1 MAVGKPIDL
10 WRSAIIRCPADEL
23 DQQQLDSSQLI
34 WLANPGSYVFH
45 ADPFGL
51 WRDGQ
56 LHVFVETMDY
66 RQRVGHIDFFVYDS
80 SLQLCSS
87 GTALREPWHLSYPF
101 VFEANG
107 ETWMLPEAYRSG
119 TLTLYRARR
128 FPHEWEPACT
138 IPLDGPAIDA
148 TPVRFAGRWWLFYA
162 PYGDPV
168 RRRSHLHL
176 AWAEELTGPWHLHP
190 MNPVRVDLAS
200 TRPGGT
206 PLIVEG
212 QIELPVQDCR
222 ATYGG
227 AIRRLRVTR
236 LDEARFEADDESWL
250 SPPDRLSPFLDGLHT
265 LSAAG
270 SVSLID
276 VKQIDDSWMGNVV
289 RLRGVVSRHLRERR
303 RR

>member
-1 MAVGKPIDL
+1 
-10 WRSAIIRCPADEL
+10 
-23 DQQQLDSSQLI
+23 
-34 WLANPGSYVFH
+34 
-45 ADPFGL
+45 
-51 WRDGQ
+51 
-56 LHVFVETMDY
+56 
-66 RQRVGHIDFFVYDS
+66 
-80 SLQLCSS
+80 
-87 GTALREPWHLSYPF
+87 
-101 VFEANG
+101 
-107 ETWMLPEAYRSG
+107 
-119 TLTLYRARR
+119 
-128 FPHEWEPACT
+128 
-138 IPLDGPAIDA
+138 
-148 TPVRFAGRWWLFYA
+148 
-162 PYGDPV
+162 
-168 RRRSHLHL
+168 
-176 AWAEELTGPWHLHP
+176 